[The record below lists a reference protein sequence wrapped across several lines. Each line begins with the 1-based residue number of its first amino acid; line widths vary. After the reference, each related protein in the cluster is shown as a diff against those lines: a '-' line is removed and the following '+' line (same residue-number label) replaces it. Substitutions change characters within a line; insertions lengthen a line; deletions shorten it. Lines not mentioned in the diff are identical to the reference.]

1 MAFSPVVL
9 SGAFSLVVVQ
19 GLLIVVASLVAEHG
33 LLSLQASEALGLSS
47 CGTQAYLHCS
57 MWNLPRLGIEPVSP
71 AMAGGF
77 LTIGLPGTPQTFLI
91 FLWIG
96 FFVLWGFLEMKVSF
110 LCE

>member
-1 MAFSPVVL
+1 MRGLCFTMAFSPVVL

-57 MWNLPRLGIEPVSP
+57 MWNLPRLGIELMSP
-71 AMAGGF
+71 ALAGRF
-77 LTIGLPGTPQTFLI
+77 LTTGPPGKPRKANLK
-91 FLWIG
+91 G
-96 FFVLWGFLEMKVSF
+96 AVGAVE
-110 LCE
+110 